1 MTQCPR
7 NFRSTV
13 GVFNC
18 NISGISSALNFTQE
32 RSVLEVILKCVWGV
46 GGGGGTHLETRLGT
60 DPTQTPISSTKRYF
74 IKQGQETR
82 WLNRIDKKTVAN
94 SFVGVM
100 FKRKEGE
107 ASSWVD
113 KF

>member
-1 MTQCPR
+1 M
-7 NFRSTV
+7 
-13 GVFNC
+13 
-18 NISGISSALNFTQE
+18 
-32 RSVLEVILKCVWGV
+32 LEVILKCVWGAA
-46 GGGGGTHLETRLGT
+46 GGVQKDLHTLGGTHLETRLGT

-107 ASSWVD
+107 GCVSMS
-113 KF
+113 